1 MELNLER
8 VDKKNKKGDNS
19 LTFHVSKYSTKI

>member
-1 MELNLER
+1 MELDLER
-8 VDKKNKKGDNS
+8 VDKNKKGDNS